1 MEDEEVEVVEEGEGE
16 AAQWACPVCTLLN
29 EQAATCCAACG
40 TDRVGGS
47 SYAAANGLSPS
58 YSYASGHDGSSSHE
72 SDIDDDDESG
82 EDEEDEAAEA
92 AALAAELGGGLAAT
106 IAAEAA
112 DAAAEASEAA
122 ALAEALAISAEAK
135 AAEADAEA
143 EAAAEREAE
152 ERPPVRRRGRS
163 SFSPSEAAGASEEAE
178 RPMPHAA
185 RVSGMVAHLLGPSA
199 VARAE
204 EEAARVAAAEGEVR
218 ESALESRREA
228 AAAFT

>member
-82 EDEEDEAAEA
+82 EGEEDDEDEAA
-92 AALAAELGGGLAAT
+92 
-106 IAAEAA
+106 
-112 DAAAEASEAA
+112 EAA

-135 AAEADAEA
+135 AAEAEAEA

-163 SFSPSEAAGASEEAE
+163 SSSPSEAAGASEEAE